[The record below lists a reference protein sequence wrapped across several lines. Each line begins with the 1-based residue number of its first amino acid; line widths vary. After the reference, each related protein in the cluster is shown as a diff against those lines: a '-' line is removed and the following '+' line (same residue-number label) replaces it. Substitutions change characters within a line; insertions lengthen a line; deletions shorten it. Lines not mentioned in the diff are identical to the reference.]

1 MATSVGI
8 LNDEQVLDVLKRRR
22 MGRLSCAADGF
33 KRISAVRYDTGD
45 GPDLYVQTP
54 DPECLELLQANPR
67 VRLEVDDV
75 QGPSQWETVLGWGR
89 LEKVDRNDRHARPA
103 GGRFDKAP
111 LYKIRLDSVRGFYR
125 TGSGARHLD

>member
-1 MATSVGI
+1 MASSVGI

-33 KRISAVRYDTGD
+33 KRISAVRYDSAEGC
-45 GPDLYVQTP
+45 DLYLRAP
-54 DPECLELLQANPR
+54 DPICLQMVRANPR

-75 QGPSQWETVLGWGR
+75 QGPTHWETVLGWGR
-89 LEKVDRNDRHARPA
+89 LEEIDRQERLA
-103 GGRFDKAP
+103 GRTDKAP

-125 TGSGARHLD
+125 TGSAVRHLD

>member
-1 MATSVGI
+1 MASSVGI

-33 KRISAVRYDTGD
+33 KRISAVRYDAGD
-45 GPDLYVQTP
+45 GPDLYVQAP
-54 DPECLELLQANPR
+54 DPECLALLRANPR

-89 LEKVDRNDRHARPA
+89 LEEIARGERA
-103 GGRFDKAP
+103 ATGGFDNRP
-111 LYKIRLDSVRGFYR
+111 LYRIRLDSVRGFYR
-125 TGSGARHLD
+125 TGSAARHLD